1 MVPTLTI
8 IGIATTLVVGG
19 TVVSLF
25 LYTRCL
31 SEARHSRLVRRRLDV
46 ATMRQATEYPFPA
59 NVSAIDGELTHYAR
73 RAVVALIFA
82 LALLILIVVS
92 MVHAFIH

>member
-8 IGIATTLVVGG
+8 IGIAAALVVGG

-31 SEARHSRLVRRRLDV
+31 SEARHSRFVRRRLDV
-46 ATMRQATEYPFPA
+46 AAMRHATEYPFPA

-82 LALLILIVVS
+82 LVMLALIVLS
-92 MVHAFIH
+92 MVHAFLH

>member
-8 IGIATTLVVGG
+8 IGIAAALVVGG

-31 SEARHSRLVRRRLDV
+31 SEVRHSQSVRRRLDIAV
-46 ATMRQATEYPFPA
+46 IRDATEYPFPA

-73 RAVVALIFA
+73 RVVVALIFA
-82 LALLILIVVS
+82 LVMLALIVIS
-92 MVHAFIH
+92 MIHAFLH

>member
-1 MVPTLTI
+1 MVPILSI
-8 IGIATTLVVGG
+8 IGIAAALVVGG

-31 SEARHSRLVRRRLDV
+31 SEARRSRRVRRLDI
-46 ATMRQATEYPFPA
+46 ATMRHAIERPFPA
-59 NVSAIDGELTHYAR
+59 NVSVVDSELTHYAR
-73 RAVVALIFA
+73 RTLVALIFA
-82 LALLILIVVS
+82 LAMLALIVIS

>member
-1 MVPTLTI
+1 MVPTLSI
-8 IGIATTLVVGG
+8 IGIASVLVIGG

-31 SEARHSRLVRRRLDV
+31 SEARRSRRVRQLDV
-46 ATMRQATEYPFPA
+46 ATMRHAIEHPFPA
-59 NVSAIDGELTHYAR
+59 NVSVVDGELTHYAR

-82 LALLILIVVS
+82 LAMLALIVISV
-92 MVHAFIH
+92 VHAFIH